1 MTLEERE
8 NLLIL
13 FKDKFERAF
22 IELIDDDLINL
33 EETEFI
39 STVLPCTPKNYGNND
54 YNTLT
59 EDWVSFRIDFKKR
72 YYEKTFYLSY
82 CEDETSLLPRD
93 NKDFKFRY
101 GFLAEIIFNKEF
113 DYEDEDLPW
122 YEAYDDIFIEPI
134 EKLKILLNHDDD
146 SFKDYQLKLIN
157 DGSDSLFHI
166 LIFNTKDIYE
176 FLPLQWKLVD
186 KVNP

>member
-8 NLLIL
+8 KLLIL

-22 IELIDDDLINL
+22 IKLIDDDLLDI

-39 STVLPCTPKNYGNND
+39 STVLETKNYADND
-54 YNTLT
+54 YTNLT
-59 EDWVSFRIDFKKR
+59 EDWVSFRTDFKKR
-72 YYEKTFYLSY
+72 YYEKPFYLY
-82 CEDETSLLPRD
+82 HYEDEKSLLTPGSD
-93 NKDFKFRY
+93 DFKFRY
-101 GFLAEIIFNKEF
+101 GFLVEIIFNKEF
-113 DYEDEDLPW
+113 DYEVEDLPW

-134 EKLKILLNHDDD
+134 EKLKILLKHDDD
-146 SFKDYQLKLIN
+146 SFKDYQLKIIN
-157 DGSDSLFHI
+157 GKSDRLFDI

-176 FLPLQWKLVD
+176 FLPIQWKLVD